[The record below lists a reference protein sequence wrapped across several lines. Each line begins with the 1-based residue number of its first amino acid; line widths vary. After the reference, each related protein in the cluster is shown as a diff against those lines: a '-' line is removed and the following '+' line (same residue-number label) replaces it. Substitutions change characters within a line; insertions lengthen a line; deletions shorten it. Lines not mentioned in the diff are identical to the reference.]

1 MQNSAFMKKY
11 LLSFFLLASLVTYG
25 QNITQLSDPVT
36 NKNFSLEKYSEIK
49 GSPFMIDKWIEG
61 SVTTPKGIYQ
71 KLLLKYNAYE
81 NLLIFNNNDEPY
93 EFQETILAFTL
104 MPKPGDN
111 ASNLNFKNGIS
122 ANGIQPQQFIQ
133 VLEEGKINLYK
144 YFGKQVSEMSEINA
158 GMVKTFTPNIKYY
171 MGNSSS
177 LKFTKLNGNDCLQL
191 MADKKELIDKYL
203 AEKKLSLKKESD
215 FVEIIHYYNSL

>member
-1 MQNSAFMKKY
+1 MKKY
-11 LLSFFLLASLVTYG
+11 LLSFFLLASLVTYV
-25 QNITQLSDPVT
+25 QNINQLSDPVT

-104 MPKPGDN
+104 MPKPGEN

-171 MGNSSS
+171 IGNSSS
-177 LKFTKLNGNDCLQL
+177 LNFTKLNGNDCLQL

>member
-1 MQNSAFMKKY
+1 MKKS
-11 LLSFFLLASLVTYG
+11 LLSVLLLGYLSG
-25 QNITQLSDPVT
+25 FSQNITQLSDPVT

-71 KLLLKYNAYE
+71 KLLLKYNAYD

-104 MPKPGDN
+104 MPKPGEN

-177 LKFTKLNGNDCLQL
+177 LKFTKLNGNECLQL

>member
-1 MQNSAFMKKY
+1 
-11 LLSFFLLASLVTYG
+11 
-25 QNITQLSDPVT
+25 
-36 NKNFSLEKYSEIK
+36 
-49 GSPFMIDKWIEG
+49 
-61 SVTTPKGIYQ
+61 
-71 KLLLKYNAYE
+71 
-81 NLLIFNNNDEPY
+81 
-93 EFQETILAFTL
+93 
-104 MPKPGDN
+104 
-111 ASNLNFKNGIS
+111 
-122 ANGIQPQQFIQ
+122 

-177 LKFTKLNGNDCLQL
+177 LKFTKLNGNECLQL

>member
-1 MQNSAFMKKY
+1 
-11 LLSFFLLASLVTYG
+11 
-25 QNITQLSDPVT
+25 
-36 NKNFSLEKYSEIK
+36 
-49 GSPFMIDKWIEG
+49 MIDKWIEG

-71 KLLLKYNAYE
+71 KLLLKFNAYD

-93 EFQETILAFTL
+93 EFQETILAFSL

-171 MGNSSS
+171 IGNSSS
-177 LKFTKLNGNDCLQL
+177 LNFTKLNGNDCLQL